1 MDASAGTITR
11 YDGRTILLHW
21 LTAGLIVALWCMG
34 QTIDW
39 FPRPLRPDAR
49 SAHFTVGLILGV
61 VLVLR
66 IRWRATSGRILPN
79 ADPGLLGLVA
89 KAVHYLLYALV
100 IGEVALGICN
110 AWFRGDSYFGLFGL
124 PGYRPLRGQI
134 EWLHAQVATAILIVV
149 GLHALAALAHHY
161 VLRDNV
167 LRRMWAN

>member
-1 MDASAGTITR
+1 MDASAGTNTR

-61 VLVLR
+61 VLFLR
-66 IRWRATSGRILPN
+66 VHWRATTGRALPN
-79 ADPGLLGLVA
+79 ADPGLLGLAA

-110 AWFRGDSYFGLFGL
+110 ACFRGDSYFGLFSL
-124 PGYRPLRGQI
+124 PGYRPLRDQI
-134 EWLHAQVATAILIVV
+134 EWLHAQVATAILIVA

-161 VLRDNV
+161 VLRENV

>member
-1 MDASAGTITR
+1 MDASASTLMR

-21 LTAGLIVALWCMG
+21 LTAGLILALWCMG

-39 FPRPLRPDAR
+39 FPRELRPDAR

-66 IRWRATSGRILPN
+66 VHWRATTGRTLPD
-79 ADPGLLGLVA
+79 ADPGLLGLAA

-100 IGEVALGICN
+100 IGEVALGISN
-110 AWFRGDSYFGLFGL
+110 AWCRGDCYFGLFSL
-124 PGYRPLRGQI
+124 PGYKPLRDQI
-134 EWLHAQVATAILIVV
+134 EWLHANVATAILIVAGV
-149 GLHALAALAHHY
+149 HALAALGHHY

-167 LRRMWAN
+167 LRRMWTS

>member
-1 MDASAGTITR
+1 MDASASTRMR

-39 FPRPLRPDAR
+39 FPRTLRPDAR

-66 IRWRATSGRILPN
+66 VRWRATAGRSLPN
-79 ADPGLLGLVA
+79 ADPGLLGLAA

-100 IGEVALGICN
+100 IGEVVLGICN
-110 AWFRGDSYFGLFGL
+110 AWFRGDSYFDLFRL
-124 PGYRPLRGQI
+124 PGYRPLRGEV
-134 EWLHAQVATAILIVV
+134 EWLHANGATAILIVA